1 MSKKKFSEGLEDL
14 LKDLEAFN
22 EEEAAAQPPAPAG
35 RRQPGVR
42 SNLKSFASELETVMQ
57 DDDREEAPES
67 SAPSAALQGK
77 SKSHEAIRRA
87 LFHGLDSLIR
97 PTIDVQ
103 EMDSDEQAGKK
114 RLTVALEKVK
124 LEKLKMIARMEN
136 SFMKDILISLI
147 NEYIDRYSRDK
158 GLQ

>member
-22 EEEAAAQPPAPAG
+22 EEEAAAQPIAPAG

-57 DDDREEAPES
+57 DDQEEAPES

-77 SKSHEAIRRA
+77 SKSHEAVRRA

-147 NEYIDRYSRDK
+147 DEYIDSYSRDK
-158 GLQ
+158 GLR

>member
-22 EEEAAAQPPAPAG
+22 EEETAAQPIAPAG
-35 RRQPGVR
+35 RRQPGMR
-42 SNLKSFASELETVMQ
+42 SNLKSFAFELETVMQ
-57 DDDREEAPES
+57 DDQEEAPES

-77 SKSHEAIRRA
+77 SKSHEAFRRA
-87 LFHGLDSLIR
+87 LFSGLDSLIR

-147 NEYIDRYSRDK
+147 DEYIDSYSRDK
-158 GLQ
+158 GLR